1 LLSTYLGCVT
11 LYHTFMTAELFINEN
26 PSHEVSK
33 AFQVLQKKNKDMLDG
48 LYYASFVQQGL
59 MPQERHFKKN
69 NNDYFVFYDPLQII
83 GGDFFWL
90 GKKDGWS
97 YYAVGDCTGH
107 GVGGAMLSTLAIG
120 FLNYLVYS
128 KDYSELGDILSEID
142 KKWIE
147 TFKRHEDD
155 NELNNDWVEISLI
168 AFNSIT
174 RDFQFAGANSNILI
188 TGNDF
193 EPINLSGDSFPIGG
207 WQIEANRNFTTK
219 YCKFESSIKVYLYS
233 DGFQDQF
240 GGAQNK
246 KYGSRNFKKYLASI
260 CNLPMRYQYSHIK
273 EHFLDWK
280 GINEQTDDVCLL
292 GIEFN

>member
-1 LLSTYLGCVT
+1 
-11 LYHTFMTAELFINEN
+11 MTAELFINEY
-26 PSHEVSK
+26 PSHEISK
-33 AFQVLQKKNKDMLDG
+33 AYQVLEKKNKDLIDG
-48 LYYASFVQQGL
+48 LYYASFVQQGM
-59 MPQERHFKKN
+59 MPQERHFLKN
-69 NNDYFVFYDPLQII
+69 KHPYFVFYNPLQII

-155 NELNNDWVEISLI
+155 DNLNNDWVEISLI
-168 AFNSIT
+168 AFNSKT

-188 TGNDF
+188 TGNNF

-207 WQIEANRNFTTK
+207 WQIETNRKFTTQ
-219 YCKFESSIKVYLYS
+219 YCRFDEPIRVYLYS
-233 DGFQDQF
+233 DGFHDQF
-240 GGAQNK
+240 GGALNK
-246 KYGSRNFKKYLASI
+246 KFGSRNFKKYLSSI
-260 CNLPMRYQYSHIK
+260 SNMPMAAQNSHI
-273 EHFLDWK
+273 ENHFLEWK
-280 GINEQTDDVCLL
+280 GINEQTDDVCVLAM
-292 GIEFN
+292 EFI

>member
-1 LLSTYLGCVT
+1 
-11 LYHTFMTAELFINEN
+11 MTAELFINEN
-26 PSHEVSK
+26 PYHEVSK
-33 AFQVLQKKNKDMLDG
+33 AYHELKKKNKDLIDG

-69 NNDYFVFYDPLQII
+69 ENDYFVFYDPLQII

-128 KDYSELGDILSEID
+128 KDYSELGDILCEID

-155 NELNNDWVEISLI
+155 DELNNDWAEISLI
-168 AFNSIT
+168 AFNSQT

-188 TGNDF
+188 TGKDF

-207 WQIEANRNFTTK
+207 WQIESNRKFTTQ

-233 DGFQDQF
+233 DGYQDQF
-240 GGAQNK
+240 GGPLNK
-246 KYGSRNFKKYLASI
+246 KLGSRNFKKQLSSLTG
-260 CNLPMRYQYSHIK
+260 LPMSEQRSIIE
-273 EHFLDWK
+273 EHFRHWK

-292 GIEFN
+292 GIEFI